1 MHVVVV
7 TNIKIKDINDVK
19 EHFKLEPTINP
30 KEQFLKT
37 GNISSQKMLLTRYK
51 YISYSSFGCVEV
63 YYKQFPG
70 ADQVAPSP
78 STLAE
83 EIQNEPAREWQRCG
97 WMSMNIC
104 ITIYWESGVTG
115 GQQTFGDLEKTDIYC
130 SVRVE
135 FPLELCGRME
145 KVMLRCHREED

>member
-1 MHVVVV
+1 MLQLLL
-7 TNIKIKDINDVK
+7 TSRSKILMTSRSTSSKNQLSTQK
-19 EHFKLEPTINP
+19 NS
-30 KEQFLKT
+30 FLKT

-78 STLAE
+78 STIAE

-104 ITIYWESGVTG
+104 ITTYWESGVTG

-135 FPLELCGRME
+135 FPLELCGRTE

>member
-1 MHVVVV
+1 
-7 TNIKIKDINDVK
+7 
-19 EHFKLEPTINP
+19 
-30 KEQFLKT
+30 
-37 GNISSQKMLLTRYK
+37 
-51 YISYSSFGCVEV
+51 
-63 YYKQFPG
+63 
-70 ADQVAPSP
+70 
-78 STLAE
+78 
-83 EIQNEPAREWQRCG
+83 
-97 WMSMNIC
+97 MSMNIC